1 MQNGRPY
8 ISYAVR
14 LQQLE
19 NVFRNKKKKD
29 VFFIHSCLNSC
40 HFSGDYSPTRVY
52 CSILILSDNS
62 YSLPAVSLLQVRTL
76 SLFGYANA
84 MSEPKVCDNGELARK
99 IMIVNNHFL

>member
-1 MQNGRPY
+1 M
-8 ISYAVR
+8 
-14 LQQLE
+14 
-19 NVFRNKKKKD
+19 KD
-29 VFFIHSCLNSC
+29 VFFIRSCLNSC
-40 HFSGDYSPTRVY
+40 RLSGHYSPARVY

-62 YSLPAVSLLQVRTL
+62 PYSLPVVSLLQVRTL